1 MRDKN
6 PIIKLNDIDFHLC
19 LWARLRTF
27 NGNKKITEKEFG
39 RRV

>member
-6 PIIKLNDIDFHLC
+6 PIIKSSDIDFHLY
-19 LWARLRTF
+19 LWSGLRTF
-27 NGNKKITEKEFG
+27 SCNEKITEKEFG

>member
-6 PIIKLNDIDFHLC
+6 SIIKLNDIDFHLYLC
-19 LWARLRTF
+19 SELRTF
-27 NGNKKITEKEFG
+27 SCNEKITEKEFG